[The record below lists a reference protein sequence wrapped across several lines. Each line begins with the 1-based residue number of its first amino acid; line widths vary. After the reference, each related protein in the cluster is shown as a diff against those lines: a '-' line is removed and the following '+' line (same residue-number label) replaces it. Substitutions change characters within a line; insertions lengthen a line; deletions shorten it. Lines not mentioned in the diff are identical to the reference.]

1 MLANGPISIVLRRR
15 QCMSKPPQTQAER
28 FAAALHETARSWR
41 LALDARLKDLGVG
54 QAGWMMIAMIAKA
67 AEPPSQRVL
76 ADLLDIEGPSVVSML
91 DRLERD
97 GLVRRAPCS
106 IDRRV
111 KLAQLTD
118 DGRALYARVRRE
130 ADSFRVGML
139 DGLSEETLTKAAELL
154 EQLRTRI
161 ERAE

>member
-1 MLANGPISIVLRRR
+1 
-15 QCMSKPPQTQAER
+15 MSKTPQTQAER
-28 FAAALHETARSWR
+28 FATALHETARSWR

-67 AEPPSQRVL
+67 AEPPSQRGL
-76 ADLLDIEGPSVVSML
+76 ADLLGIEGPSVVSML
-91 DRLERD
+91 DRLERN

-118 DGRALYARVRRE
+118 DGRALYARVRKE
-130 ADSFRVGML
+130 ADTFRLAMV
-139 DGLSEETLTKAAELL
+139 DGLSEETLTNAAELL

-161 ERAE
+161 ERAG

>member
-1 MLANGPISIVLRRR
+1 
-15 QCMSKPPQTQAER
+15 MSQTLQTQAER
-28 FAAALHETARSWR
+28 FATALHETARSWR
-41 LALDARLKDLGVG
+41 LALEARLKDSGVG
-54 QAGWMMIAMIAKA
+54 QAGWMMIATIAKA
-67 AEPPSQRVL
+67 TEPPSQRVL

-97 GLVRRAPCS
+97 GFVRRTPCR

-111 KLAQLTD
+111 KIAQLTD